1 MRAAGRRWVRTLS
14 GSTDKAAKRAMADKP
29 RKLRGKPQL
38 VPDTCIGCGKCQAA
52 CPVDAI
58 RFNDKGEPEIDFDK
72 CIGCGKCAKVCP
84 AAALKLGYPEAE
96 KVFVETGPGETL
108 TPKGAPG
115 DTSKGVWVF
124 VEQREGAAHPV
135 SWQLLGVGRALAADI
150 KEELCAVIL
159 GAGIEQI
166 IVDAFGFGADA
177 VYTIE
182 DMVFREYRTQ
192 AYAQGMTVLARKYA
206 PRVLLIGATP
216 VGRDLAGAVATKL
229 ETGLTADCTELTIER
244 ETGLLEQT
252 RPAFGGNI
260 MATIVCEH
268 ARPQMASV
276 RPDVFPIPRYVE
288 GRKGRTIR
296 EHISVDEGS
305 MLTTILEIVPIR
317 KTAVDIGVADVV
329 VSGGR
334 GMGGPENFSMLQEL
348 AGLLGGV
355 VAGSRSA
362 VDAGWIDYGRQVG
375 QTGKIVRPKLYIA
388 CGISGA
394 IQHLVGMQQAEHVVA
409 INSDGHA
416 PIFDVADIGIIG
428 DALEIVPA
436 LITVLR
442 GQESGTGRETA

>member
-1 MRAAGRRWVRTLS
+1 MRAAGKVRTS
-14 GSTDKAAKRAMADKP
+14 SDSTKAAKRAMAEKT
-29 RKLRGKPQL
+29 RKLKGKPQL

-72 CIGCGKCAKVCP
+72 CIGCGKCVKVCP
-84 AAALKLGYPEAE
+84 VAALKLGYPEAE
-96 KVFVETGPGETL
+96 KVFVETEPEEAE
-108 TPKGAPG
+108 TPKGRPG
-115 DTSKGVWVF
+115 DRSKGVWVF
-124 VEQREGAAHPV
+124 VEQREGSAHPV
-135 SWQLLGVGRALAADI
+135 SWQLLGVGRALAADME
-150 KEELCAVIL
+150 EELCAIVF
-159 GAGIEQI
+159 GAGIEQLV
-166 IVDAFGFGADA
+166 VDAFGFGADA
-177 VYTIE
+177 VYTV
-182 DMVFREYRTQ
+182 DDAAFREYRTQ
-192 AYAQGMTVLARKYA
+192 AYAQGLTVLARKYA

-229 ETGLTADCTELTIER
+229 ETGLTADCTELTIEK

-276 RPDVFPIPRYVE
+276 RPDVFPIPRYVG

-296 EHISVDEGS
+296 EQIIVDEEA
-305 MLTTILEIVPIR
+305 MLTNILEIIPIR
-317 KTAVDIGVADVV
+317 KTAVDIGAADIV

-334 GMGGPENFSMLQEL
+334 GMGGPENFSLLQEL

-362 VDAGWIDYGRQVG
+362 VDEGWIDYGRQVG
-375 QTGKIVRPKLYIA
+375 QTGKIVRPRLYIA

-394 IQHLVGMQQAEHVVA
+394 IQHLVGMQQAERVIA
-409 INSDGHA
+409 INSDEHA
-416 PIFDVADIGIIG
+416 PIFDVADVGIIG
-428 DALEIVPA
+428 NVLEIVPA
-436 LITVLR
+436 LIKALR
-442 GQESGTGRETA
+442 GQESRTGRGTA